1 MDSAKKLLRPTLAQV
16 WQDTLFTVSKK
27 LLLLRDITDLVN
39 ELRKLSFS
47 VVRFQRVNL
56 LLLNPLYNQMT
67 LYTHDDV
74 SDTVVASQNILF
86 AEGPGGLAWQQQT
99 PLQTDSHRM
108 QREFSA
114 VGDLAPYQE
123 LHAGCHFPL
132 GHDNHWSGCVE
143 FIKTDNSQFDEQAI
157 TFLGLL
163 AEVVAIAVDNITEI
177 NRAFSER
184 ERLRFERDHFRI
196 LVDVTNTVISK
207 LELDVLAAEVSKE
220 IHRFFNIDYISL
232 AICGTH
238 NDKSK
243 LNVFSTRY
251 QPGKA
256 VQHQQAWVDMTG
268 TLAGQVLHSREL
280 LLVNLADIA
289 LLAPDDKQLANMLD
303 AGLQAVCLLPL
314 FFGHKM
320 LGVLKLAQCQSD
332 IFTDSNLKLLRQIA
346 ARIAIAVDNAL
357 AYNEITRLKDSLV
370 NENLYLTDQIIHNEE
385 FGEIVGHSAA
395 IKAVLEQVEM
405 VASSDCTVLILGE
418 TGTGKELI
426 ARAIHNL
433 STRKNKRMVKM
444 NCAAIPSGL
453 MESDLFGHEK
463 GAYTG
468 AASQRIGRFEMADG
482 GTLFLDE
489 VGDIPLELQPKLLR
503 VLQEREIERLGG
515 SKIIP
520 VDVRLIAATNRDL
533 KLMMVNREY
542 RSDLYYRLNVFPIV
556 IPPLRE
562 RPEDIPLLVKFF
574 TQKIAKR
581 MNRTIDTI
589 PGETLRLLS
598 RLPWPG
604 NIRELENVIE
614 RAVILSRGTT
624 LNLQLQELEYHLSP
638 LEVAKPVLERA
649 VHKPLLPES
658 EEPEFSESERARI
671 IRVLRETNGVVA
683 GPKGAAIKLGL
694 KRTTLLS
701 RMQRLGIS
709 VKSIE
714 DEDGME

>member
-1 MDSAKKLLRPTLAQV
+1 MDSTKKLPRPTLAQV
-16 WQDTLFTVSKK
+16 WQDTLFRVSKE
-27 LLLLRDITDLVN
+27 LLLIRDIPELVN
-39 ELRKLSFS
+39 QLRKISFS
-47 VVRFQRVNL
+47 LVRFQRVNL
-56 LLLNPLYNQMT
+56 LLLNPLYNQIT
-67 LYTHDDV
+67 LYTHDDAT
-74 SDTVVASQNILF
+74 STVLGTQNILF

-99 PLQTDSHRM
+99 LLQTDHPRM

-114 VGDLAPYQE
+114 VCDLAPYQA
-123 LHAGCHFPL
+123 LDAGCHFPL
-132 GHDNHWSGCVE
+132 GHDNHWPGCVE
-143 FIKTDNSQFDEQAI
+143 FIKTDGSDFDEQAI

-163 AEVVAIAVDNITEI
+163 ADVVAIAVDNISHI
-177 NRAFSER
+177 HRAETER
-184 ERLRFERDHFRI
+184 EKLRFERDHYRI

-232 AICGTH
+232 ALCGSQD
-238 NDKSK
+238 DKDK
-243 LNVFSTRY
+243 LHVFSTRY
-251 QPGKA
+251 QTGKA
-256 VQHQQAWVDMTG
+256 VQHQQTWVDIAG

-280 LLVNLADIA
+280 LLVDLADIA
-289 LLAPDDKQLANMLD
+289 LLAPEDKQLANMLD
-303 AGLQAVCLLPL
+303 EGLQVVCLLPL

-320 LGVLKLAQCQSD
+320 LGVLKLAQCQRD
-332 IFTDSNLKLLRQIA
+332 LFTDSNLKLLRQIA

-357 AYNEITRLKDSLV
+357 AYAEITRLKDSLV

-385 FGEIVGHSAA
+385 FGEIIGHSAG

-405 VASSDCTVLILGE
+405 VAASDCTVLILGE

-433 STRKNKRMVKM
+433 SLRKKKRMVKM

-468 AASQRIGRFEMADG
+468 AATQRIGRFEMADG

-581 MNRTIDTI
+581 MNRIIDTI
-589 PGETLRLLS
+589 PSETLRLLS

-638 LEVAKPVLERA
+638 LEAAKPTPEKPVR
-649 VHKPLLPES
+649 KPLLPES

-683 GPKGAAIKLGL
+683 GAKGAAIKLGL

-714 DEDGME
+714 EEESLD